1 MIRSRI
7 WSVHQAGHSGAT
19 IEMADPCEVGLAWS
33 TIQQPKRGSGSER
46 EKKKGYF
53 RFWDCGT
60 HVGHLFFIK
69 SLHLEKGAWATL
81 FDGSDL
87 GS

>member
-33 TIQQPKRGSGSER
+33 TIQQPKRGSGSEK
-46 EKKKGYF
+46 EKKKGIF
-53 RFWDCGT
+53 VLGLWDPCGP
-60 HVGHLFFIK
+60 FI
-69 SLHLEKGAWATL
+69 
-81 FDGSDL
+81 FDQVPAS
-87 GS
+87 